1 MNNSFYRAFE
11 DRFRGS
17 RELIK
22 ERLIVYL
29 PFAVALEEIY
39 PDSKMV
45 DIGCGRGEWL
55 ELLNEHGISALGVDQ
70 DVEMLKSCK
79 ELGLNFIVG
88 DAFSYIKSSPDNSI
102 SILSAFHLVEHLDFN
117 ILQELIKESLR
128 VLKPGGLIILETPN
142 PENIAVGTKNF
153 YIDPTHIRPV
163 PQELLS
169 FITEFYGFE
178 RTKVLRLQ
186 ECEAVKDNTNL
197 TIKDVIFGASQDYA
211 IIAQK
216 KSKVRI
222 SKLDELFEK
231 KYGISTED
239 VALRYENKIERLI
252 ENVNFSIDDSKSF
265 FELSLKK
272 EIESNQE
279 TMIAKAQ
286 QSEAKVAEAEAK
298 AQQSEA
304 KVAEAEAKA
313 QQSEITANSE
323 YNKLKNELVQISQ
336 ELQAILQANHHHF
349 SLSEERGNQLKQV
362 FSSRSWKI
370 TAPLRL
376 INSKVSHLN
385 NLGSKYI
392 RSKVES
398 KPELSPKNSIAQ
410 ITEQTYLNS
419 QSQRIFF
426 DLKHKISGGRKKH
439 N

>member
-79 ELGLNFIVG
+79 ELGLHFIVD
-88 DAFSYIKSSPDNSI
+88 DAFSYIKSRPDNSI

-216 KSKVRI
+216 KSKVKI
-222 SKLDELFEK
+222 SSLDELFEK

-279 TMIAKAQ
+279 TMIDKAQQSEAKVAEAEAKTQ

-298 AQQSEA
+298 AQQ
-304 KVAEAEAKA
+304 
-313 QQSEITANSE
+313 
-323 YNKLKNELVQISQ
+323 
-336 ELQAILQANHHHF
+336 
-349 SLSEERGNQLKQV
+349 
-362 FSSRSWKI
+362 
-370 TAPLRL
+370 
-376 INSKVSHLN
+376 
-385 NLGSKYI
+385 
-392 RSKVES
+392 
-398 KPELSPKNSIAQ
+398 
-410 ITEQTYLNS
+410 
-419 QSQRIFF
+419 
-426 DLKHKISGGRKKH
+426 
-439 N
+439 